1 MKHPKNEN
9 KKKNKRK
16 MSMEKICV
24 VYAVL
29 PGNHLLKIRKVIP
42 YGLRAQ
48 EKPANARAL
57 WSVDCDWWVH
67 NRCLNIYY
75 ESSGAGEKTLAK
87 KHFCQKHM
95 PDVKKIGCDK
105 ELQQNVVLPSNSKE
119 FLKKVIQK
127 KIIEIFVVTYGI
139 YWFPSSREI

>member
-1 MKHPKNEN
+1 
-9 KKKNKRK
+9 

-42 YGLRAQ
+42 YGLHAQ

-57 WSVDCDWWVH
+57 RSVDCDWWVH

-75 ESSGAGEKTLAK
+75 KSSGAGEKTLAK

-127 KIIEIFVVTYGI
+127 K
-139 YWFPSSREI
+139 

>member
-1 MKHPKNEN
+1 MKPPKNEN
-9 KKKNKRK
+9 KKKNRRK

-29 PGNHLLKIRKVIP
+29 PGNSLVEDRKVIP

-48 EKPANARAL
+48 EKPANARVL
-57 WSVDCDWWVH
+57 RSVDCDWWVH

-75 ESSGAGEKTLAK
+75 ESSDAGEKTWAK
-87 KHFCQKHM
+87 KDFCQKHM
-95 PDVKKIGCDK
+95 PDMKKVGWDK
-105 ELQQNVVLPSNSKE
+105 ELQQDVVLPSNSKK

-127 KIIEIFVVTYGI
+127 INK
-139 YWFPSSREI
+139 